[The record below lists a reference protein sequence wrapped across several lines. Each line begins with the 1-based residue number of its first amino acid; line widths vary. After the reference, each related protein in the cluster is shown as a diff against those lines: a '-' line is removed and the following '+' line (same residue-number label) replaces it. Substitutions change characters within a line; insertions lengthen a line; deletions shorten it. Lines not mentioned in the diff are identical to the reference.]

1 MKYLLAQKQG
11 MSQVFNKKGNVIPV
25 TLLWACPNTVT
36 QVKTEAKE
44 SYNAIQLGFGK
55 KKKISKALRG
65 HLKKLGDFRFL
76 REFRLSSKSKV
87 KSSKLKVRT
96 VAKAAMA
103 RRRQNS
109 KLPEYKVGDV
119 LTVEQFKIGSKA
131 KVVGISK
138 GKGFQ
143 GVMKRWGFHGGPA
156 SHGAHLWH
164 RRPGSIGS
172 RFPQHTRKGKKMP
185 GRMGG
190 DRITVKGLGIVKIDS
205 KNNLL
210 AVKGAVPGTRGSLVM
225 LSGE

>member
-11 MSQVFNKKGNVIPV
+11 MSQVFNKKGNAIPV

-44 SYNAIQLGFGK
+44 GYNAIQLGFGK

-76 REFRLSSKSKV
+76 REFRLSLNFKA
-87 KSSKLKVRT
+87 KSSKLKV
-96 VAKAAMA
+96 
-103 RRRQNS
+103 QNS
-109 KLPEYKVGDV
+109 KSPEYKVGDV
-119 LTVEQFKIGSKA
+119 LAVEQFKIGDKV
-131 KVVGISK
+131 KVVGVSK

-190 DRITVKGLGIVKIDS
+190 DRITVKGLEIVKIDS

-210 AVKGAVPGTRGSLVM
+210 AVKGAVPGTKGSLVM

>member
-76 REFRLSSKSKV
+76 REFRLSSK
-87 KSSKLKVRT
+87 LKVRA
-96 VAKAAMA
+96 VAKTAMA
-103 RRRQNS
+103 RRRQSS

-119 LTVEQFKIGSKA
+119 LTVEQFKIGNEV

-190 DRITVKGLGIVKIDS
+190 DRITVKGLEIVKIDS
-205 KNNLL
+205 KNNSL

>member
-11 MSQVFNKKGNVIPV
+11 MSQVFNKKGNAIPV

-44 SYNAIQLGFGK
+44 GYNAIQLGFGK

-76 REFRLSSKSKV
+76 REFRLSSK
-87 KSSKLKVRT
+87 
-96 VAKAAMA
+96 
-103 RRRQNS
+103 
-109 KLPEYKVGDV
+109 LPEYKVGDV
-119 LTVEQFKIGSKA
+119 LTIEQFKVEDKVKDKVKA
-131 KVVGISK
+131 VGVSK

-190 DRITVKGLGIVKIDS
+190 DRITVKGLEIVKIDS

-210 AVKGAVPGTRGSLVM
+210 AVKGAVPGTKGSLVM

>member
-76 REFRLSSKSKV
+76 REFRLSSK
-87 KSSKLKVRT
+87 
-96 VAKAAMA
+96 
-103 RRRQNS
+103 
-109 KLPEYKVGDV
+109 LPEYKVGDV
-119 LTVEQFKIGSKA
+119 LTIEQFKVEDKVKDKVKA
-131 KVVGISK
+131 VGVSK

-190 DRITVKGLGIVKIDS
+190 DRITVKGLEIVKIDS

-210 AVKGAVPGTRGSLVM
+210 AVKGAVPGTKGSLVM